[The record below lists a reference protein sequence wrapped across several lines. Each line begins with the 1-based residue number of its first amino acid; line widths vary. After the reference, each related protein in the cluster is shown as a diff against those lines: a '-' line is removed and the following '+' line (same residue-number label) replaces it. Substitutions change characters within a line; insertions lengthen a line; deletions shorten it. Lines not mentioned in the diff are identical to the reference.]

1 MRGARYVRV
10 RQDGE
15 ELGRGAPEHPGR
27 VHVTHRAGERRG
39 HRLERVVGWK
49 RAVDLDEEHA
59 EVALIAVRARELVF
73 EDGAH
78 EAIVEQACG
87 AVDDVQRL
95 GLWVV
100 RSDSARGA
108 KHGFVRER

>member
-1 MRGARYVRV
+1 VRGARDIGVRE
-10 RQDGE
+10 DGK

-27 VHVTHRAGERRG
+27 VDVAHRAGERRG
-39 HRLERVVGWK
+39 HRLERVVGRN

-59 EVALIAVRARELVF
+59 EVALIAVRACELVF

-78 EAIVEQACG
+78 EAIVEEAGG

-108 KHGFVRER
+108 KDGFVRER